1 MTDKDI
7 NHSYTAHI
15 FALRGYGNYGVDDPP
30 CNTDLAKTAVQEYL
44 CYYFVQCYRNDHI
57 GRQELTNYLQYLEYM
72 NEAIMRTLYEWLK

>member
-30 CNTDLAKTAVQEYL
+30 CNTDLAKPAVQDYL
-44 CYYFVQCYRNDHI
+44 CYYFVECYRDGDI
-57 GRQELTNYLQYLEYM
+57 DRQQLTNYLQYLENM
-72 NEAIMRTLYEWLK
+72 NEAIMRTLYEWFK